1 MINTQ
6 TPFLALLGEICWLSV
21 GGGVGPRTFI
31 TRSLAMSWEAKARFL
46 GLSWET
52 VSRTSSRKFLRVE
65 SCYPESFGFL
75 CLCTMAC
82 YFIIFS
88 FLLKW
93 PPSLFSA
100 LPFPTHT
107 TQKCLMNFLRCLGPI
122 GLVHFANIMLVHIIS
137 GSNYWCKRNGKSDSV
152 VRKWT
157 MSANSFAPQ

>member
-52 VSRTSSRKFLRVE
+52 VSRTSSGKFLRVE

-75 CLCTMAC
+75 RLWVLALQLCTCSLFLSVSVCLCAPKHN
-82 YFIIFS
+82 YKFS
-88 FLLKW
+88 RWRVWWFVRGKERW
-93 PPSLFSA
+93 RRESWA
-100 LPFPTHT
+100 
-107 TQKCLMNFLRCLGPI
+107 KGW
-122 GLVHFANIMLVHIIS
+122 GLE
-137 GSNYWCKRNGKSDSV
+137 GKSSHTNTHKHSHTNAYAFKDNYD
-152 VRKWT
+152 KHYHKT
-157 MSANSFAPQ
+157 C

>member
-1 MINTQ
+1 MRPSYRI
-6 TPFLALLGEICWLSV
+6 
-21 GGGVGPRTFI
+21 
-31 TRSLAMSWEAKARFL
+31 
-46 GLSWET
+46 
-52 VSRTSSRKFLRVE
+52 VSYRGKNPHIVSSRKKAYSSGVFTTPT
-65 SCYPESFGFL
+65 SAG
-75 CLCTMAC
+75 TMAC

-107 TQKCLMNFLRCLGPI
+107 TQKCLLNFLRCLRPI

-137 GSNYWCKRNGKSDSV
+137 GSNYWCKRNGKSDSA